1 MGNRAGTG
9 GGYDNRNITV
19 QKEEEMRLG
28 LLHPGEMGAS
38 VGAAARAAGA
48 EVLWASRGRSRAT
61 RERAE
66 AARMRDAGDLGALL
80 GASEAVLSV
89 CPPHCALDLAGEVA
103 EEGFS
108 GLYVDANA
116 IAPGTSRAIERM
128 IGDAGASYV
137 DGGLIGPPA
146 RAEGTTRLYL
156 SGPRAPEV
164 AALFAGS
171 VLGTEV
177 IGESAGQASA
187 LKMAYAAWTKGS
199 DALLLAVRAYA
210 LAEGVEEALIREWGL
225 SQAGLANRSERTG
238 ESAGKAWRF
247 EGEMHQIGHAFGD
260 AGLPE
265 GFHRAAA
272 SVYRRLRGYKGTDD
286 TPPMADL
293 LGAVRYRRG
302 GA

>member
-1 MGNRAGTG
+1 M
-9 GGYDNRNITV
+9 
-19 QKEEEMRLG
+19 QLG

-38 VGAAARAAGA
+38 VGAAARSAGA
-48 EVLWASRGRSRAT
+48 EVMWASEGRSRAT

-66 AARMRDAGDLGALL
+66 RAGFRDLGDLGALL
-80 GASEAVLSV
+80 GRSGVVLSV

-103 EEGFS
+103 ERRFG

-116 IAPGTSRAIERM
+116 IAPEMSRQIEAM
-128 IGDAGASYV
+128 IVEAGGSYV
-137 DGGLIGPPA
+137 DGGIIGPPA
-146 RAEGTTRLYL
+146 RERGSTRLYL
-156 SGPRAPEV
+156 SGTRADEV
-164 AALFAGS
+164 VALFEGS

-177 IGESAGQASA
+177 IDATPGRASA

-210 LAEGVEEALIREWGL
+210 LAAGVEHALLREWGL
-225 SQAGLANRSERTG
+225 SQTGLAVRAERAG

-260 AGLPE
+260 VGLPE

-272 SVYRRLRGYKGTDD
+272 SVYRRLRGYKDVDD
-286 TPPMADL
+286 APPIAELLAALHYRADN
-293 LGAVRYRRG
+293 G
-302 GA
+302 